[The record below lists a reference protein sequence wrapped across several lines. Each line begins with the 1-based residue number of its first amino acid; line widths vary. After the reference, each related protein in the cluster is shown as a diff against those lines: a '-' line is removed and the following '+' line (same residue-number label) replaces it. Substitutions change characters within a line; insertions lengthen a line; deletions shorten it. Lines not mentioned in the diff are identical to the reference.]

1 MAKTINADFQAAPFL
16 GESSFDPVKFVE
28 KTNLLE
34 YQQKLK
40 RQDQT
45 KRETVA
51 GLKELELDLKGL
63 YDQQGID
70 EVLGD
75 NERIR
80 KTALEIQRKGVNVFS
95 PTTPQGIKAN
105 LAVTKALDE
114 TKKKVDV
121 MRTNKEDTELIFK
134 LRQADEKLPEE
145 QRIYDWEETAKNLQK
160 IKQNPG
166 SILETSGQLKNALVL
181 NPTMGNVDKIVEEN
195 KEYIRKVGVD
205 PVTNLPDKK
214 QLAEQK
220 LDMVKLFKSG
230 KLKPEHLRALQKEK
244 DRFAELNPDTDAD
257 IMSLQD
263 FFVEQYTT
271 KDYVKKSKPTQGK
284 AAAADSNNTKVNSGG
299 IGLNMTPGTHGTNDK
314 WEGGINFNNRYD
326 FAAKT
331 TPMVVNSHGGKQYI
345 TRPEEGESTGWK
357 PIDGSGGVEATL
369 QYVDLNSNS
378 AVFRS
383 KADANLPYVDNDVTF
398 SVPIENIENW
408 DKFKIVLDDGKI
420 GTLKDIIP
428 KAEVG
433 VNSVLK
439 KKKAY

>member
-45 KRETVA
+45 KRETAA

-160 IKQNPG
+160 IKQSPG

-214 QLAEQK
+214 QLEEQK

-271 KDYVKKSKPTQGK
+271 KDYIKKSKPTLRAINETNKG
-284 AAAADSNNTKVNSGG
+284 VNFGG
-299 IGLNMTPGTHGTNDK
+299 ANVKIEPGVHNINPVKYGERIYND
-314 WEGGINFNNRYD
+314 RYD
-326 FAAKT
+326 FATNKVVNVNSNGGEQYATIPDAKT
-331 TPMVVNSHGGKQYI
+331 GK
-345 TRPEEGESTGWK
+345 TGWE
-357 PIDGSGGVEATL
+357 PFEVSGNLEASL
-369 QYVDLNSNS
+369 LHYDKKSNMLIFKSS
-378 AVFRS
+378 AT
-383 KADANLPYVDNDVTF
+383 ANLPWAENNAIFAIPVRNVPEAKDFPIILDN
-398 SVPIENIENW
+398 
-408 DKFKIVLDDGKI
+408 GKQ
-420 GTLKDIIP
+420 GTLKDILP
-428 KAEVG
+428 QESFGVKASDVK
-433 VNSVLK
+433 SPMK
-439 KKKAY
+439 WK